1 MLRQLSMGPRSR
13 AQLARQLAQRGC
25 APQVATAVLDRQ
37 QEVGLVDDVA
47 FADHLVQARRRT
59 KGLAGAALLVEL
71 REKGVDREVAH
82 TAIGGLDPQTDRAR
96 AEALAT
102 RKLATMTGLDPQVQA
117 RRFLF
122 AVVRD
127 VQRNTTTPAAAR
139 KRTAVSI
146 RCRAR
151 RTAELCGAEVVE
163 LPREGFLF
171 AVVRDVQRN
180 EGG

>member
-13 AQLARQLAQRGC
+13 AQLERKLAQRGC
-25 APQVATAVLDRQ
+25 APQVATEVLDRL

-47 FADHLVQARRRT
+47 FADHLVQSRRRT

-102 RKLATMTGLDPQVQA
+102 RKLSTMTGLDPQVQA
-117 RRFLF
+117 RRLAAMLTRKGYGSGTVY

-127 VQRNTTTPAAAR
+127 VIENAPEHQR
-139 KRTAVSI
+139 
-146 RCRAR
+146 
-151 RTAELCGAEVVE
+151 
-163 LPREGFLF
+163 
-171 AVVRDVQRN
+171 D
-180 EGG
+180 